1 MHSPFQLY
9 FCMRFAFPADCHFIN
24 QPVFFF
30 VTDEK
35 YMASPTTVF
44 IIILSLEVAFFK
56 RSGTFLKASGSFLK
70 AAPKNCFSVAD
81 FILNGHPF
89 AIFRG
94 SLTGELLENTVKM
107 TETCIA
113 EHI

>member
-1 MHSPFQLY
+1 
-9 FCMRFAFPADCHFIN
+9 
-24 QPVFFF
+24 
-30 VTDEK
+30 
-35 YMASPTTVF
+35 MASPTTVF

-56 RSGTFLKASGSFLK
+56 RSGTFLKAFLKANGTFLK

-107 TETCIA
+107 TETCIT